1 MDTYDQLTADAYR
14 QGGEASLKL
23 YIKQKVFSFVD
34 RFTIKNE
41 YGADAYSAVG
51 EFFTIGKK
59 LNVYEGTNTDTLMPV
74 ARIEQ
79 QLMSFTTRFGI
90 IVRGHHVTDMV
101 RKITLFSNDYKL
113 EGLPWHLD
121 GDFFAH
127 DYCLLDG
134 CNPIMRISRQWF
146 TWGDSYEL
154 DIADNQDPLLCLSI
168 ALAVDC
174 CLCVRK
180 N

>member
-1 MDTYDQLTADAYR
+1 M
-14 QGGEASLKL
+14 KL

-34 RFTIKNE
+34 RFTIKDVD
-41 YGADAYSAVG
+41 GTDAYTAVG
-51 EFFTIGKK
+51 KFLTIGKK
-59 LNVYEGTNTDTLMPV
+59 LNIYEGTNTDIAP
-74 ARIEQ
+74 AGRIEQ
-79 QLMSFTTRFGI
+79 RLMSFTTRFGI
-90 IVRGHHVTDMV
+90 IVRDKHVTDMV
-101 RKITLFSNDYKL
+101 RKITMFSNDYRL
-113 EGLPWHLD
+113 ENLPWHLD

-127 DYCLLDG
+127 DYSLMDG
-134 CNPIMRISRQWF
+134 QNTIMTLSRKWF

-174 CLCVRK
+174 CLCVRR

>member
-1 MDTYDQLTADAYR
+1 
-14 QGGEASLKL
+14 LKL

-34 RFTIKNE
+34 NFTIKNE
-41 YGADAYSAVG
+41 DGTDAYSAVG
-51 EFFTIGKK
+51 EFFTLGKK
-59 LNVYEGTNTDTLMPV
+59 LNIYEGTNTGVSTPA

-79 QLMSFTTRFGI
+79 RLMSLTTRFGI
-90 IVRGHHVTDMV
+90 IVRGNHVTDMV
-101 RKITLFSNDYKL
+101 RKITLFSNDYRL

-127 DYCLLDG
+127 EYSLMDG
-134 CNPIMRISRQWF
+134 RNTIMQLSRKWF

-154 DIADNQDPLLCLSI
+154 DISDNQDPLLCLSI

-174 CLCVRK
+174 CMCVRK
-180 N
+180 

>member
-1 MDTYDQLTADAYR
+1 M
-14 QGGEASLKL
+14 KL

-34 RFTIKNE
+34 NFTIKNE
-41 YGADAYSAVG
+41 DGADAYSAVG
-51 EFFTIGKK
+51 EFFTLGKK
-59 LNVYEGTNTDTLMPV
+59 LNIYEGIKTNTSTPA

-79 QLMSFTTRFGI
+79 RLMSFTTRFGI
-90 IVRGHHVTDMV
+90 IVRGNHVTDMV
-101 RKITLFSNDYKL
+101 RKITLFSNDYRL

-127 DYCLLDG
+127 EYSLMDG
-134 CNPIMRISRQWF
+134 RNTIMQLSRKWF

-154 DIADNQDPLLCLSI
+154 DISDNQDPLLCLSI

-174 CLCVRK
+174 CMCVRK
-180 N
+180 

>member
-1 MDTYDQLTADAYR
+1 
-14 QGGEASLKL
+14 LKL

-34 RFTIKNE
+34 NFTIKNE
-41 YGADAYSAVG
+41 DGTDAYSAVG
-51 EFFTIGKK
+51 EFFTLGKK
-59 LNVYEGTNTDTLMPV
+59 LNIYEGTNTDVSTPA

-79 QLMSFTTRFGI
+79 RLMSFTTRFGI
-90 IVRGHHVTDMV
+90 IVRGNHVTDMV
-101 RKITLFSNDYKL
+101 RKITLFSNDYRL

-127 DYCLLDG
+127 EYSLMDG
-134 CNPIMRISRQWF
+134 RNTIMQLSRKWF

-154 DIADNQDPLLCLSI
+154 NIANNQDPLLCLSI

-174 CLCVRK
+174 CMCVRK
-180 N
+180 